1 MLEGLNAEKAN
12 QFAHRITSYMRNGAG
27 RRYMA
32 ASLFI
37 PQTLSYP
44 APSHHL
50 PTPCLAYSPPALLC
64 PGNLTLILRN
74 SIHRVHVCMTPE
86 TADFEDKNAN
96 RDKKYFTR
104 IREELKG
111 IYHITW

>member
-12 QFAHRITSYMRNGAG
+12 QFAHRITSYMRYGAG
-27 RRYMA
+27 RRYTA

-44 APSHHL
+44 APGHHL
-50 PTPCLAYSPPALLC
+50 PTPCLAYSPPAPLC

-74 SIHRVHVCMTPE
+74 SIQRVHVCMIPE
-86 TADFEDKNAN
+86 RSDFEDKNAN
-96 RDKKYFTR
+96 QEQEIFHKD
-104 IREELKG
+104 
-111 IYHITW
+111 